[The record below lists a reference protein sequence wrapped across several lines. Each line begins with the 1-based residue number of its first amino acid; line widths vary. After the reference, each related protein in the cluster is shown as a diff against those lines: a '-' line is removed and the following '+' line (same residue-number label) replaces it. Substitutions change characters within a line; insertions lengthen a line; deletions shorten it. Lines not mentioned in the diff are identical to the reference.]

1 MPDTEK
7 LLPAEPGNG
16 KDGGFGVEKHP
27 LVGNVGSPLP
37 DPLLPLLGAG
47 REGSDGAFQ
56 QIVNPLV
63 LLAVSD
69 IYPPAP
75 ATFRPPL
82 AEPGNG
88 KDGGFGVEKHPL
100 VGDVGSPLP
109 DPLLP
114 PVREDTPG
122 SDGKEEAPGSDGND
136 EAPGSDGNDGR
147 LPPELLE
154 PEDEA
159 SDALPC
165 VDALPDPETDW
176 PPDEYSCD
184 KPPDDRVIVA
194 LLGAGWLDAVS
205 VLARAPPPTT
215 AAVIAA
221 VPIPSIAFN
230 ASLTR
235 TLLRI
240 CFLLLSL
247 FLVFVSRSDSE
258 IPADHL
264 HRSSEPPV

>member
-1 MPDTEK
+1 M
-7 LLPAEPGNG
+7 
-16 KDGGFGVEKHP
+16 EKHP
-27 LVGNVGSPLP
+27 LVGNDGSPLP
-37 DPLLPLLGAG
+37 DPPLPLLGTG

-63 LLAVSD
+63 LLAAND

-75 ATFRPPL
+75 ATFKPPL

-88 KDGGFGVEKHPL
+88 NDGGFGVEKHPL
-100 VGDVGSPLP
+100 VGNDGSPLP
-109 DPLLP
+109 DPPLP
-114 PVREDTPG
+114 PVREDTT
-122 SDGKEEAPGSDGND
+122 GSDGNE

-154 PEDEA
+154 PEDEVLE
-159 SDALPC
+159 ALPC
-165 VDALPDPETDW
+165 VDVLPDPETDW
-176 PPDEYSCD
+176 PPDEDSCD
-184 KPPDDRVIVA
+184 KLPDDRVIVA
-194 LLGAGWLDAVS
+194 LLGAGWLDAVN

-215 AAVIAA
+215 AAAIAA
-221 VPIPSIAFN
+221 VPTPNIAFN
-230 ASLTR
+230 AGLIH

-247 FLVFVSRSDSE
+247 FIVSISRLISE

-264 HRSSEPPV
+264 HRPSEPPVLETAVDQKTYGQYRK

>member
-1 MPDTEK
+1 MITLYYGCYYQLSINSHQRLPKPPLRAPVIGLSGFELPDED
-7 LLPAEPGNG
+7 PPIPGMG
-16 KDGGFGVEKHP
+16 REDRRLESGLDDE
-27 LVGNVGSPLP
+27 LLP
-37 DPLLPLLGAG
+37 DP
-47 REGSDGAFQ
+47 GSDGAFQ

-114 PVREDTPG
+114 PVREDT
-122 SDGKEEAPGSDGND
+122 
-136 EAPGSDGNDGR
+136 PGSDGNDGR